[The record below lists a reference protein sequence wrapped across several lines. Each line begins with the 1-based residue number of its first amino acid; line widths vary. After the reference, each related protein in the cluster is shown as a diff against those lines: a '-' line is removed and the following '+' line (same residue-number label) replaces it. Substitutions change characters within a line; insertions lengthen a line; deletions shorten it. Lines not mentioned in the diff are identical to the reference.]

1 MTAMKTVFLLCF
13 TYLYVF
19 IVCTAFAAPKNAIA
33 VETAPFFEAPESG
46 LLARGFI
53 DKRDTCAVDS
63 TVVDSTGTAWF
74 HVRSLRAL
82 RAGRDGKSEGWVLSK
97 AVTYI
102 SDIPADF
109 ASREARGDE
118 DKKRRLE
125 ILKSRPEWP
134 RRIIKAVRS
143 GQICLDMTVEQV
155 VASWGEP
162 AEKRK
167 SFMIGVGDYQTLL
180 YNKGGGKG
188 TLIVTL
194 QNNRVIGWT
203 TDE

>member
-1 MTAMKTVFLLCF
+1 MYLTVFTVQTSLP
-13 TYLYVF
+13 
-19 IVCTAFAAPKNAIA
+19 APKNAIA
-33 VETAPFFEAPESG
+33 VETAPLIEAPEAG
-46 LLARGFI
+46 LLAGGFI

-74 HVRSLRAL
+74 HVRAL
-82 RAGRDGKSEGWVLSK
+82 RADRKGKSEGWVISK
-97 AVTYI
+97 AIAYI

-125 ILKSRPEWP
+125 ILKSHSQWP
-134 RRIIKAVRS
+134 RRIIKAVRG
-143 GQICLDMTVEQV
+143 GQICLDMNVEQV
-155 VASWGEP
+155 IASWGEP

-167 SFMIGVGDYQTLL
+167 SFMIGVGDYQALL
-180 YNKGGGKG
+180 YKGVGKG

-194 QNNRVIGWT
+194 QNDRVIGWT

>member
-1 MTAMKTVFLLCF
+1 M
-13 TYLYVF
+13 YLYIS
-19 IVCTAFAAPKNAIA
+19 IVHTAVAAPKNAIA
-33 VETAPFFEAPESG
+33 VETAPFFDAPEAG

-63 TVVDSTGTAWF
+63 IVVDSTGTAWF
-74 HVRSLRAL
+74 HVRSLRGL
-82 RAGRDGKSEGWVLSK
+82 RAGREGKSEGWIISK
-97 AVTYI
+97 AVAYI

-134 RRIIKAVRS
+134 RRIIKAVRG
-143 GQICLDMTVEQV
+143 GQICLDMNVEQV
-155 VASWGEP
+155 IASWGEP

-180 YNKGGGKG
+180 YKGVGKG

-194 QNNRVIGWT
+194 QSNRVIGWT